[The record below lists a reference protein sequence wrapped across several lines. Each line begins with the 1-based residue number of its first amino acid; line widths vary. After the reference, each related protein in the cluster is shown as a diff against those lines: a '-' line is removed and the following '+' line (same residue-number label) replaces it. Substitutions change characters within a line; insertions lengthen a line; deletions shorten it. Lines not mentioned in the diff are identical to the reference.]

1 MSFDAPL
8 RAALAPLLEIVEAR
22 PASRLVAR
30 PDDVVVD
37 DAAGSTAVALGWG
50 EARHA
55 AALAALGPHTAR
67 APSGVAAFA
76 VADAVVLVAPPRGD
90 QRVDELTRSGLISA
104 LAGRTLSA
112 AVGLGRN
119 VLVAGPWSAAVP
131 VIAALV
137 AEGRRPALVGGPTD
151 ALPRG
156 FTLAADAREA
166 ALRGADRIAAWSLA
180 PRDLAP
186 LMCERSGVVGWVDAR
201 RLDRALMRL
210 ELGFGAAAPL
220 QMLAALDLVVVMS
233 DQPAVQ
239 VTEVAELTL
248 ADEGYRP
255 RLLFSTGFPPVPT
268 SLVPVQA
275 PSFLAE
281 LSRTGFGV
289 LADELRHAVPAPR
302 RVEPP
307 AAGVEPTRRRPD
319 DVSPRA
325 APRSPSPAPTPAPVA
340 DDAPPPGW
348 EIDRM
353 GAVEAADGGAN
364 QSAED
369 ANLAAT
375 FGLGPPPRPATLRQ
389 GEAGRSFD
397 EALQRARARA
407 ESGEPG
413 DE

>member
-8 RAALAPLLEIVEAR
+8 HAALAPLLEIVEAR

-30 PDDVVVD
+30 PDEVVVD
-37 DAAGSTAVALGWG
+37 DAAGSTAVALGWD
-50 EARHA
+50 ETRHA
-55 AALAALGPHTAR
+55 AALAALGADAAR
-67 APSGVAAFA
+67 AGSGVAAFA
-76 VADAVVLVAPPRGD
+76 VGGAVVLVAPPRAD
-90 QRVDELTRSGLISA
+90 QRVDELTRAGLISA

-119 VLVAGPWSAAVP
+119 VLVAGPWSSAVP
-131 VIAALV
+131 VIAAIV
-137 AEGRRPALVGGPTD
+137 AEGRRPALVGGATD

-156 FTLAADAREA
+156 FSLVAHAREA
-166 ALRGADRIAAWSLA
+166 ALRGADRIAAWSLS

-210 ELGFGAAAPL
+210 ELGFGDAAPL
-220 QMLAALDLVVVMS
+220 SMLAALDLAVVVS
-233 DQPAVQ
+233 DQPGVQ
-239 VTEVAELTL
+239 VVEVAELTL

-255 RLLFSTGFPPVPT
+255 RLLFSTGFPPVPA

-281 LSRTGFGV
+281 LARAGFGV
-289 LADELRHAVPAPR
+289 LADELRHAAPAPR
-302 RVEPP
+302 RAEPS
-307 AAGVEPTRRRPD
+307 AAPPIEPTRRRSD
-319 DVSPRA
+319 ELSPRA
-325 APRSPSPAPTPAPVA
+325 ASRAPSPTPAAVSE
-340 DDAPPPGW
+340 DSPPPGW

-413 DE
+413 DD